1 MTLLFAV
8 ADLSEVGGGGSII
21 LIKSKA
27 SRAQILRAVLYQ
39 HTVAP
44 AGALLVP
51 LWQLWPLSIQP
62 KSPEILVGTSNGQ
75 TISVWSDQ
83 NIRDQL

>member
-8 ADLSEVGGGGSII
+8 ADLSEGGGGII

-51 LWQLWPLSIQP
+51 LWQLRPLSIQP
-62 KSPEILVGTSNGQ
+62 KSREILVGTSNGQ

>member
-8 ADLSEVGGGGSII
+8 ADLSEEGGGGII

-44 AGALLVP
+44 ADALLVP
-51 LWQLWPLSIQP
+51 LWQLGPLSIQP